1 MHDPTTESE
10 KLEKPEKPE
19 KPEKSKITITPTE
32 FLRTL
37 AEDEKNNGRAT
48 ALILTKEDI
57 LSIKRYERHSLNL
70 PNTLERV
77 EQQLGFT
84 HSGISGLEPQDL
96 LLTYS
101 AINQHA
107 QSWSAIEVD
116 IKAKGFDLD
125 LFAGEFSNQG
135 KQILDYV
142 DKMELARQL
151 QLTVADL
158 TIETVKSL
166 TPAPLTKTDKTVCL
180 SLAET
185 LKKIAVQMEA
195 HRKASK
201 KLAEDIKQFAHTLT
215 VDLVPGINDKVRLAS
230 RSDLDEDLIALEK
243 EIDRLTVHIDQKH
256 QEYKTT
262 KTHITLGLLGG
273 IVGLIVTD
281 SIFGAQAEAIR
292 KEKNRLVTEKKTR
305 LETFGQKRPLAAAIR
320 SLEILFEDMKIRMLD
335 AHQSA
340 VNLQDIWTILAKYVD
355 NAATR
360 LADISNDQTLLDF
373 VLEFKGFVTP
383 WEEIKGITTHLL
395 MTFEQALDE
404 FSNQQSK

>member
-1 MHDPTTESE
+1 M
-10 KLEKPEKPE
+10 
-19 KPEKSKITITPTE
+19 TPTE

-166 TPAPLTKTDKTVCL
+166 SPAPLTKTDKTVCL

-243 EIDRLTVHIDQKH
+243 EIDRLTVDIDQKH

>member
-1 MHDPTTESE
+1 MHDPKSKSE
-10 KLEKPEKPE
+10 VPEKP
-19 KPEKSKITITPTE
+19 KLTITPTE
-32 FLRTL
+32 FLRAL
-37 AEDEKNNGRAT
+37 VEDEKNNGRAT

-77 EQQLGFT
+77 KQQLGFA

-96 LLTYS
+96 LLTYR

-151 QLTVADL
+151 QLTVDDL
-158 TIETVKSL
+158 TIETVRSL
-166 TPAPLTKTDKTVCL
+166 SPAPLTKTDKTVCL
-180 SLAET
+180 SLAEM

-201 KLAEDIKQFAHTLT
+201 KLAKDIKQFAHTLT
-215 VDLVPGINDKVRLAS
+215 VDLVPGINDKVALAN

-243 EIDRLTVHIDQKH
+243 EIDRLTVDIDQKH
-256 QEYKTT
+256 QEYSTT
-262 KTHITLGLLGG
+262 RTHITLGLLGG
-273 IVGLIVTD
+273 LVGLIVTD

-292 KEKNRLVTEKKTR
+292 KEKNRLIKEKKAR
-305 LETFGQKRPLAAAIR
+305 LEMLGQKRPLAAAIR
-320 SLEILFEDMKIRMLD
+320 NLEILFEDMKIRMLD

-340 VNLQDIWTILAKYVD
+340 VNLQDLWTMLAKYVD
-355 NAATR
+355 NAARR
-360 LADISNDQTLLDF
+360 LADISDDQTLLDF
-373 VLEFKGFVTP
+373 VLEFKSVVTP

-395 MTFEQALDE
+395 LTFEQALDE

>member
-10 KLEKPEKPE
+10 KPEKPE
-19 KPEKSKITITPTE
+19 KPKITITPTE

-77 EQQLGFT
+77 QQQLGFT

-185 LKKIAVQMEA
+185 LKKMAVQMEA

-243 EIDRLTVHIDQKH
+243 EIDRLTVDIDQKH

-320 SLEILFEDMKIRMLD
+320 SLEVLFEDMKIRMLD

-340 VNLQDIWTILAKYVD
+340 VNLQDLWTMLAKYVD

-360 LADISNDQTLLDF
+360 LADISDDQTLLDF
-373 VLEFKGFVTP
+373 VLEFKSVVTP

-395 MTFEQALDE
+395 LTFEQALDE

>member
-10 KLEKPEKPE
+10 KLEKPE

-166 TPAPLTKTDKTVCL
+166 SPAPLTKTDKTVCL

-243 EIDRLTVHIDQKH
+243 EIDRLTVDIDQKH

>member
-1 MHDPTTESE
+1 MHDPKSKSE
-10 KLEKPEKPE
+10 VPEKP
-19 KPEKSKITITPTE
+19 KLTITPTE
-32 FLRTL
+32 FLRAL
-37 AEDEKNNGRAT
+37 VEDEKNNGRAT

-70 PNTLERV
+70 PSTLERV
-77 EQQLGFT
+77 EQQLGFA

-96 LLTYS
+96 LLTYR

-151 QLTVADL
+151 QLTVDDL
-158 TIETVKSL
+158 TIETVRSL

-180 SLAET
+180 SLAEM

-201 KLAEDIKQFAHTLT
+201 KLAKDIKQFAHTLT
-215 VDLVPGINDKVRLAS
+215 VDLVPVIYDKVELAN

-243 EIDRLTVHIDQKH
+243 EIDRLTVDIDQKH

-262 KTHITLGLLGG
+262 RTHITLGLLGG
-273 IVGLIVTD
+273 LVGLIVTD

-292 KEKNRLVTEKKTR
+292 KEKNRLIEEKKAR
-305 LETFGQKRPLAAAIR
+305 LEMLGQKRPLAAAIR
-320 SLEILFEDMKIRMLD
+320 NLEILFEDMKIRMLD

-340 VNLQDIWTILAKYVD
+340 VNLQDLWTMLAKYVD

-360 LADISNDQTLLDF
+360 LADISDDQTLLDF
-373 VLEFKGFVTP
+373 VLEFKSVVTP

-395 MTFEQALDE
+395 LTFEQALDE

>member
-1 MHDPTTESE
+1 M
-10 KLEKPEKPE
+10 
-19 KPEKSKITITPTE
+19 TPTE
-32 FLRTL
+32 FLRAL
-37 AEDEKNNGRAT
+37 VEDEKNNGRAT

-77 EQQLGFT
+77 KQQLGFA

-96 LLTYS
+96 LLTYR

-151 QLTVADL
+151 QLTVDDL
-158 TIETVKSL
+158 TIETVRSL

-180 SLAET
+180 SLAEM

-195 HRKASK
+195 HRKAST

-215 VDLVPGINDKVRLAS
+215 VDLVPGINDKVALAN

-243 EIDRLTVHIDQKH
+243 EIDRLTVDIDQKH
-256 QEYKTT
+256 QEYSTT
-262 KTHITLGLLGG
+262 RTHITLGLLGG
-273 IVGLIVTD
+273 LVGLIVTD

-292 KEKNRLVTEKKTR
+292 KEKNRLIKEKKAR
-305 LETFGQKRPLAAAIR
+305 LEMLGQKRPLAAAIR
-320 SLEILFEDMKIRMLD
+320 NLEILFEDMKIRMLD

-340 VNLQDIWTILAKYVD
+340 VNLQDLWTMLAKYVD
-355 NAATR
+355 NAARR
-360 LADISNDQTLLDF
+360 LADISDDQTLLDF
-373 VLEFKGFVTP
+373 VLEFKSVVTP

-395 MTFEQALDE
+395 LTFEQALDE

>member
-1 MHDPTTESE
+1 MHDPKSKSE
-10 KLEKPEKPE
+10 VPEKP
-19 KPEKSKITITPTE
+19 KLTITPTE
-32 FLRTL
+32 FLRAL
-37 AEDEKNNGRAT
+37 VEDEKNNGRAT

-77 EQQLGFT
+77 KQQLGFA

-151 QLTVADL
+151 QLTVDDL
-158 TIETVKSL
+158 NIETVRGL

-180 SLAET
+180 SLAEM

-195 HRKASK
+195 HRKAST
-201 KLAEDIKQFAHTLT
+201 KLAEEIKQFAHTLT
-215 VDLVPGINDKVRLAS
+215 VDLVPGINDKVALAN

-243 EIDRLTVHIDQKH
+243 EIDRLTVDIDQKH
-256 QEYKTT
+256 QEYSTT
-262 KTHITLGLLGG
+262 RTHITLGLLGG
-273 IVGLIVTD
+273 LVGLIVTD

-292 KEKNRLVTEKKTR
+292 KEKNRLIKEKKAR
-305 LETFGQKRPLAAAIR
+305 LEMLGQKRPLAAAIR
-320 SLEILFEDMKIRMLD
+320 NLEILFEDMKIRMLD

-340 VNLQDIWTILAKYVD
+340 VNLQDLWTMLAKYVD
-355 NAATR
+355 NAARR
-360 LADISNDQTLLDF
+360 LADISDDQTLLDF
-373 VLEFKGFVTP
+373 VLEFKSVVTP

-395 MTFEQALDE
+395 LTFEQALDE

>member
-1 MHDPTTESE
+1 MHDPKSKSE
-10 KLEKPEKPE
+10 VPEKP
-19 KPEKSKITITPTE
+19 KLTITPTE
-32 FLRTL
+32 FLRAL
-37 AEDEKNNGRAT
+37 VEDEKNNGRAT

-77 EQQLGFT
+77 KQQLGFA

-96 LLTYS
+96 LLTYR

-151 QLTVADL
+151 QLTVDDL
-158 TIETVKSL
+158 NIETVRSL

-180 SLAET
+180 SLAEM

-195 HRKASK
+195 HRKAST
-201 KLAEDIKQFAHTLT
+201 KLAENIKQFAHTLT
-215 VDLVPGINDKVRLAS
+215 VDLVPGINDKVALAN

-243 EIDRLTVHIDQKH
+243 EIDRLTVDIDQKH
-256 QEYKTT
+256 QEYSTT
-262 KTHITLGLLGG
+262 RTHITLGLLGG
-273 IVGLIVTD
+273 LVGLIVTD

-292 KEKNRLVTEKKTR
+292 KEKNRLIKEKKAR
-305 LETFGQKRPLAAAIR
+305 LEMLGQKRPLAAAIR
-320 SLEILFEDMKIRMLD
+320 NLEILFEDMKIRMLD

-340 VNLQDIWTILAKYVD
+340 VNLQDLWTMLAKYVD

-360 LADISNDQTLLDF
+360 LADISDDQTLLDF
-373 VLEFKGFVTP
+373 VLEFKSVVTP

-395 MTFEQALDE
+395 LTFEQALDE

>member
-1 MHDPTTESE
+1 MHDPKSKSE
-10 KLEKPEKPE
+10 VPEKP
-19 KPEKSKITITPTE
+19 KLTITPTE
-32 FLRTL
+32 FLRAL
-37 AEDEKNNGRAT
+37 VDDEKNNGRAT

-77 EQQLGFT
+77 KQQLGFA

-96 LLTYS
+96 LLTYR

-151 QLTVADL
+151 QLTVDEL
-158 TIETVKSL
+158 TIETVRSL

-180 SLAET
+180 SLAEM

-201 KLAEDIKQFAHTLT
+201 KLAKDIKQFAHTLT
-215 VDLVPGINDKVRLAS
+215 VDLVPVINDKVALAN

-243 EIDRLTVHIDQKH
+243 EIDRLTVDIDQKH
-256 QEYKTT
+256 QEYSTT
-262 KTHITLGLLGG
+262 RTHITLGLLGG
-273 IVGLIVTD
+273 LVGLIVTD

-292 KEKNRLVTEKKTR
+292 KEKNRLIKEKKAR
-305 LETFGQKRPLAAAIR
+305 LEMLGQKRPLAAAIR
-320 SLEILFEDMKIRMLD
+320 NLEILFEDMKIRMLD

-340 VNLQDIWTILAKYVD
+340 VNLQDLWTMLAKYVD
-355 NAATR
+355 NAARR
-360 LADISNDQTLLDF
+360 LADISDDQTLLDF
-373 VLEFKGFVTP
+373 VLEFKSVVTP

-395 MTFEQALDE
+395 LTFEQALDE

>member
-10 KLEKPEKPE
+10 KPEKPE
-19 KPEKSKITITPTE
+19 KPKITITPTE

-77 EQQLGFT
+77 QQQLGFT

-185 LKKIAVQMEA
+185 LKKMAAQMEA

-243 EIDRLTVHIDQKH
+243 EIDRLTVDIDQKH

-320 SLEILFEDMKIRMLD
+320 SLEVLFEDMKIRMLD

-340 VNLQDIWTILAKYVD
+340 VNLQDLWTMLAKYVD

-360 LADISNDQTLLDF
+360 LADISDDQTLLDF
-373 VLEFKGFVTP
+373 VLEFKSVVTP

-395 MTFEQALDE
+395 LTFEQALDE

>member
-1 MHDPTTESE
+1 MHDPKSKSE
-10 KLEKPEKPE
+10 VPEKP
-19 KPEKSKITITPTE
+19 KLTITPTE
-32 FLRTL
+32 FLRAL
-37 AEDEKNNGRAT
+37 VEDEKNNGRAT

-77 EQQLGFT
+77 KQQLGFA

-96 LLTYS
+96 LLTYR

-151 QLTVADL
+151 QLTVDEL
-158 TIETVKSL
+158 TIETVRSL

-180 SLAET
+180 SLAEM

-201 KLAEDIKQFAHTLT
+201 KLAKDIKQFAHTLT
-215 VDLVPGINDKVRLAS
+215 VDLVPVINDKVALAN

-243 EIDRLTVHIDQKH
+243 EIDRLTVDIDQKH
-256 QEYKTT
+256 QEYSTT
-262 KTHITLGLLGG
+262 RTHITLGLLGG
-273 IVGLIVTD
+273 LVGLIVTD

-292 KEKNRLVTEKKTR
+292 KEKNRLIKEKKAR
-305 LETFGQKRPLAAAIR
+305 LEMLGQKRPLAAAIR
-320 SLEILFEDMKIRMLD
+320 NLEILFEDMKIRMLD

-340 VNLQDIWTILAKYVD
+340 VNLQDLWTMLAKYVD
-355 NAATR
+355 NAARR
-360 LADISNDQTLLDF
+360 LADISDDQTLLDF
-373 VLEFKGFVTP
+373 VLEFKSVVTP

-395 MTFEQALDE
+395 LTFEQALDE

>member
-10 KLEKPEKPE
+10 KPEKPE
-19 KPEKSKITITPTE
+19 KPKITITPTE

-70 PNTLERV
+70 PNTLARV

-185 LKKIAVQMEA
+185 LKKMAVQMEA

-230 RSDLDEDLIALEK
+230 RADLDEDLIALEK
-243 EIDRLTVHIDQKH
+243 EIDRLTVDIDQKH

-320 SLEILFEDMKIRMLD
+320 SLEVLFEDMKIRMLD

-340 VNLQDIWTILAKYVD
+340 VNLQDLWTMLAKYVD

-360 LADISNDQTLLDF
+360 LADISDDQTLLDF
-373 VLEFKGFVTP
+373 VLEFKSVVTP

-395 MTFEQALDE
+395 LTFEQALDE

>member
-1 MHDPTTESE
+1 MHDPKSKSE
-10 KLEKPEKPE
+10 VPEKP
-19 KPEKSKITITPTE
+19 KLTITPTE
-32 FLRTL
+32 FLRAL
-37 AEDEKNNGRAT
+37 VEDEKNNGRAT

-70 PNTLERV
+70 PSTLERV
-77 EQQLGFT
+77 EQQLGFA

-96 LLTYS
+96 LLTYR

-151 QLTVADL
+151 QLTVDDL
-158 TIETVKSL
+158 TIETVRSL

-180 SLAET
+180 SLAEM

-201 KLAEDIKQFAHTLT
+201 KLAKDIKQFAHTLT
-215 VDLVPGINDKVRLAS
+215 VDLVPVINDKVALAN

-243 EIDRLTVHIDQKH
+243 EIDRLTVDIDQKH
-256 QEYKTT
+256 QEYSTT
-262 KTHITLGLLGG
+262 RTHITLGLLGG
-273 IVGLIVTD
+273 LVGLIVTD

-292 KEKNRLVTEKKTR
+292 KEKNRLIKEKKAR
-305 LETFGQKRPLAAAIR
+305 LEMLGQKRPLAAAIR
-320 SLEILFEDMKIRMLD
+320 NLEILFEDMKIRMLD

-340 VNLQDIWTILAKYVD
+340 VNLQDLWTMLAKYVD

-360 LADISNDQTLLDF
+360 LADISDDQTLLDF
-373 VLEFKGFVTP
+373 VLEFKSVVTP

-395 MTFEQALDE
+395 LTFEQALDE

>member
-10 KLEKPEKPE
+10 KPEKPE
-19 KPEKSKITITPTE
+19 KPKITITPTE

-185 LKKIAVQMEA
+185 LKKMAAQMEA

-243 EIDRLTVHIDQKH
+243 EIDRLTVDIDQKH

-320 SLEILFEDMKIRMLD
+320 SLEVLFEDMKIRMLD

-340 VNLQDIWTILAKYVD
+340 VNLQDLWTMLAKYVD

-360 LADISNDQTLLDF
+360 LADISDDQTLLDF
-373 VLEFKGFVTP
+373 VLEFKSVVTP

-395 MTFEQALDE
+395 LTFEQALDE

>member
-1 MHDPTTESE
+1 MHDPKSKSE
-10 KLEKPEKPE
+10 VPEKP
-19 KPEKSKITITPTE
+19 KLTITPTE
-32 FLRTL
+32 FLRAL
-37 AEDEKNNGRAT
+37 VEDEKNNGRAT

-77 EQQLGFT
+77 KQQLGFA

-96 LLTYS
+96 LLTYR

-151 QLTVADL
+151 QLTVDDL
-158 TIETVKSL
+158 NIETVRGL

-180 SLAET
+180 SLAEM

-195 HRKASK
+195 HRKAST
-201 KLAEDIKQFAHTLT
+201 KLAEEIKQFAHTLT
-215 VDLVPGINDKVRLAS
+215 VDLVPGINDKVALAN

-243 EIDRLTVHIDQKH
+243 EIDRLTVDIDQKH
-256 QEYKTT
+256 QEYSTT
-262 KTHITLGLLGG
+262 RTHITLGLLGG
-273 IVGLIVTD
+273 LVGLIVTD

-292 KEKNRLVTEKKTR
+292 KEKNRLIKEKKAR
-305 LETFGQKRPLAAAIR
+305 LEMLGQKRPLAAAIR
-320 SLEILFEDMKIRMLD
+320 NLEILFEDMKIRMLD

-340 VNLQDIWTILAKYVD
+340 VNLQDLWTMLAKYVD

-360 LADISNDQTLLDF
+360 LADISDDQTLLDF
-373 VLEFKGFVTP
+373 VLEFKSVVTP

-395 MTFEQALDE
+395 LTFEQALDE

>member
-10 KLEKPEKPE
+10 KPEKPE
-19 KPEKSKITITPTE
+19 KPKITITPTE

-70 PNTLERV
+70 PNTLARV

-180 SLAET
+180 SLA
-185 LKKIAVQMEA
+185 KKKKKMAVQMEA

-230 RSDLDEDLIALEK
+230 RADLDEDLIALEK
-243 EIDRLTVHIDQKH
+243 EIDRLTVDIDQKH

-320 SLEILFEDMKIRMLD
+320 SLEVLFEDMKIRMLD

-340 VNLQDIWTILAKYVD
+340 VNLQDLWTMLAKYVD

-360 LADISNDQTLLDF
+360 LADISDDQTLLDF
-373 VLEFKGFVTP
+373 VLEFKSVVTP

-395 MTFEQALDE
+395 LTFEQALDE

>member
-1 MHDPTTESE
+1 M
-10 KLEKPEKPE
+10 
-19 KPEKSKITITPTE
+19 TPTE

-70 PNTLERV
+70 PNTLARV

-185 LKKIAVQMEA
+185 LKKMAVQMEA

-230 RSDLDEDLIALEK
+230 RADLDEDLIALEK
-243 EIDRLTVHIDQKH
+243 EIDRLTVDIDQKH

-320 SLEILFEDMKIRMLD
+320 SLEVLFEDMKIRMLD

-340 VNLQDIWTILAKYVD
+340 VNLQDLWTMLAKYVD

-360 LADISNDQTLLDF
+360 LADISDDQTLLDF
-373 VLEFKGFVTP
+373 VLEFKSVVTP

-395 MTFEQALDE
+395 LTFEQALDE

>member
-10 KLEKPEKPE
+10 KPEKP
-19 KPEKSKITITPTE
+19 KITITPTE

-185 LKKIAVQMEA
+185 LKKMAVQMEA

-230 RSDLDEDLIALEK
+230 RADLDEDLIALEK
-243 EIDRLTVHIDQKH
+243 EIDRLTVDIDQKH

-320 SLEILFEDMKIRMLD
+320 SLEVLFEDMKIRMLD

-340 VNLQDIWTILAKYVD
+340 VNLQDLWTMLAKYVD

-360 LADISNDQTLLDF
+360 LADISDDQTLLDF
-373 VLEFKGFVTP
+373 VLEFKSVVTP

-395 MTFEQALDE
+395 LTFEQALDE

>member
-10 KLEKPEKPE
+10 KPEKPE
-19 KPEKSKITITPTE
+19 KPKITITPTE

-185 LKKIAVQMEA
+185 LKKMAVQMEA

-230 RSDLDEDLIALEK
+230 RADLDEDLIALEK
-243 EIDRLTVHIDQKH
+243 EIDRLTVDIDQKH

-320 SLEILFEDMKIRMLD
+320 SLEVLFEDMKIRMLD

-340 VNLQDIWTILAKYVD
+340 VNLQDLWTMLAKYVY

-360 LADISNDQTLLDF
+360 LADISDDQTLLDF
-373 VLEFKGFVTP
+373 VLEFKSVVTP

-395 MTFEQALDE
+395 LTFEQALDE

>member
-1 MHDPTTESE
+1 MHDPKSKSE
-10 KLEKPEKPE
+10 VPEKP
-19 KPEKSKITITPTE
+19 KLTITPTE
-32 FLRTL
+32 FLRAL
-37 AEDEKNNGRAT
+37 VEDEKNNGRAT

-70 PNTLERV
+70 PSTLERV
-77 EQQLGFT
+77 EQQLGFA

-96 LLTYS
+96 LLTYR

-151 QLTVADL
+151 QLTVDEL
-158 TIETVKSL
+158 TIETVRSL

-180 SLAET
+180 SLAEM

-201 KLAEDIKQFAHTLT
+201 KLAKDIKQFAHTLT
-215 VDLVPGINDKVRLAS
+215 VDLVPVINDKVELAN

-243 EIDRLTVHIDQKH
+243 EIDRLTVDIDQKH

-262 KTHITLGLLGG
+262 RTHITLGLLGG
-273 IVGLIVTD
+273 LVGLIVTD

-292 KEKNRLVTEKKTR
+292 KEKNRLIKEKKAR
-305 LETFGQKRPLAAAIR
+305 LEMLGQKRPLAAAIR
-320 SLEILFEDMKIRMLD
+320 NLEILFEDMKIRMLD

-340 VNLQDIWTILAKYVD
+340 VNLQDLWTMLAKYVD
-355 NAATR
+355 NAARR
-360 LADISNDQTLLDF
+360 LADISDDQTLLDF
-373 VLEFKGFVTP
+373 VLEFKSVVTP

-395 MTFEQALDE
+395 LTFEQALDE

>member
-1 MHDPTTESE
+1 MHDPKSKSE
-10 KLEKPEKPE
+10 VPEKP
-19 KPEKSKITITPTE
+19 KLTITPTE
-32 FLRTL
+32 FLRAL
-37 AEDEKNNGRAT
+37 VEDEKNNGRAT

-77 EQQLGFT
+77 KQQLGFA

-96 LLTYS
+96 LLTYR

-151 QLTVADL
+151 QLTVDDL
-158 TIETVKSL
+158 NIETVRSL

-180 SLAET
+180 SLAEM

-195 HRKASK
+195 HRKAST

-215 VDLVPGINDKVRLAS
+215 VDLVPGINDKVALAN

-243 EIDRLTVHIDQKH
+243 EIDRLTVDIDQKH
-256 QEYKTT
+256 QEYSTT
-262 KTHITLGLLGG
+262 RTHITLGLLGG
-273 IVGLIVTD
+273 LVGLIVTD

-292 KEKNRLVTEKKTR
+292 KEKNRLIKEKKAR
-305 LETFGQKRPLAAAIR
+305 LEMLGQKRPLAAAIR
-320 SLEILFEDMKIRMLD
+320 NLEILFEDMKIRMLD

-340 VNLQDIWTILAKYVD
+340 VNLQDLWTMLAKYVD
-355 NAATR
+355 NAARR
-360 LADISNDQTLLDF
+360 LADISDDQTLLDF
-373 VLEFKGFVTP
+373 VLEFKSVVTP

-395 MTFEQALDE
+395 LTFEQALDE

>member
-1 MHDPTTESE
+1 MHDPKSKSE
-10 KLEKPEKPE
+10 VPEKP
-19 KPEKSKITITPTE
+19 KLTITPTE
-32 FLRTL
+32 FLRAL
-37 AEDEKNNGRAT
+37 VEDEKNNGRAT

-77 EQQLGFT
+77 KQQLGFAY
-84 HSGISGLEPQDL
+84 SGISGLEPQDL
-96 LLTYS
+96 LLTYR

-151 QLTVADL
+151 QLTVDDL
-158 TIETVKSL
+158 NIETVRGL

-180 SLAET
+180 SLAEM

-195 HRKASK
+195 HRKAST

-215 VDLVPGINDKVRLAS
+215 VDLVPGINDKVALAN

-243 EIDRLTVHIDQKH
+243 EIDRLTVDIDQKH
-256 QEYKTT
+256 QEYSTT
-262 KTHITLGLLGG
+262 RTHITLGLLGG
-273 IVGLIVTD
+273 LVGLIVTD

-292 KEKNRLVTEKKTR
+292 KEKNRLIKEKKAR
-305 LETFGQKRPLAAAIR
+305 LEMLGQKRPLAAAIR
-320 SLEILFEDMKIRMLD
+320 NLEILFEDMKIRMLD

-340 VNLQDIWTILAKYVD
+340 VNLQDLWTMLAKYVD

-360 LADISNDQTLLDF
+360 LADISDDQTLLDF
-373 VLEFKGFVTP
+373 VLEFKSVVTP

-395 MTFEQALDE
+395 LTFEQALDE

>member
-10 KLEKPEKPE
+10 KSEKPEKPE
-19 KPEKSKITITPTE
+19 KPKITITPTE

-70 PNTLERV
+70 PNTLARV

-185 LKKIAVQMEA
+185 LKKMAVQMEA

-230 RSDLDEDLIALEK
+230 RADLDEDLIALEK
-243 EIDRLTVHIDQKH
+243 EIDRLTVDIDQKH

-320 SLEILFEDMKIRMLD
+320 SLEVLFEDMKIRMLD

-340 VNLQDIWTILAKYVD
+340 VNLQDLWTMLAKYVD

-360 LADISNDQTLLDF
+360 LADISDDQTLLDF
-373 VLEFKGFVTP
+373 VLEFKSVVTP

-395 MTFEQALDE
+395 LTFEQALDE

>member
-10 KLEKPEKPE
+10 KPEKP
-19 KPEKSKITITPTE
+19 KITITPTE

-70 PNTLERV
+70 PNTLARV

-185 LKKIAVQMEA
+185 LKKMAVQMEA

-230 RSDLDEDLIALEK
+230 RADLDEDLIALEK
-243 EIDRLTVHIDQKH
+243 EIDRLTVDIDQKH

-320 SLEILFEDMKIRMLD
+320 SLEVLFEDMKIRMLD

-340 VNLQDIWTILAKYVD
+340 VNLQDLWTMLAKYVD

-360 LADISNDQTLLDF
+360 LADISDDQTLLDF
-373 VLEFKGFVTP
+373 VLEFKSVVTP

-395 MTFEQALDE
+395 LTFEQALDE

>member
-1 MHDPTTESE
+1 MHDPKSKSE
-10 KLEKPEKPE
+10 VPEKP
-19 KPEKSKITITPTE
+19 KLTITPTE
-32 FLRTL
+32 FLRAL
-37 AEDEKNNGRAT
+37 VEDEKNNGRAT

-77 EQQLGFT
+77 KQQLGFA

-96 LLTYS
+96 LLTYR

-151 QLTVADL
+151 QLTVDDL
-158 TIETVKSL
+158 NIETVRSL

-180 SLAET
+180 SLAEM

-195 HRKASK
+195 HRKAST

-215 VDLVPGINDKVRLAS
+215 VDLVPGINDKVALAN
-230 RSDLDEDLIALEK
+230 RSDLDEDLIALKK
-243 EIDRLTVHIDQKH
+243 EIDRLTVDIDQKH
-256 QEYKTT
+256 QEYSTT
-262 KTHITLGLLGG
+262 RTHITLGLLGG
-273 IVGLIVTD
+273 LVGLIVTD

-292 KEKNRLVTEKKTR
+292 KEKNRLIKEKKTR
-305 LETFGQKRPLAAAIR
+305 LEMLGQKRPLAAAIR
-320 SLEILFEDMKIRMLD
+320 NLEILFEDMKIRMLD

-340 VNLQDIWTILAKYVD
+340 VNLQDLWTMLAKYVD

-360 LADISNDQTLLDF
+360 LADISDDQTLLDF
-373 VLEFKGFVTP
+373 VLEFKSVVTP

-395 MTFEQALDE
+395 LTFEQALDE

>member
-10 KLEKPEKPE
+10 KP
-19 KPEKSKITITPTE
+19 KITITPTE

-185 LKKIAVQMEA
+185 LKKMAVQMEA

-230 RSDLDEDLIALEK
+230 RADLDEDLIALEK
-243 EIDRLTVHIDQKH
+243 EIDRLTVDIDQKH

-320 SLEILFEDMKIRMLD
+320 SLEVLFEDMKIRMLD

-340 VNLQDIWTILAKYVD
+340 VNLQDLWTMLAKYVD

-360 LADISNDQTLLDF
+360 LADISDDQTLLDF
-373 VLEFKGFVTP
+373 VLEFKSVITP

-395 MTFEQALDE
+395 LTFEQALDE

>member
-1 MHDPTTESE
+1 MHDPKSKSE
-10 KLEKPEKPE
+10 VPEKP
-19 KPEKSKITITPTE
+19 KLTITPTE
-32 FLRTL
+32 FLRAL
-37 AEDEKNNGRAT
+37 VEDEKNNGRAT

-77 EQQLGFT
+77 KQQLGFA

-96 LLTYS
+96 LLTYR

-151 QLTVADL
+151 QLTVDDL
-158 TIETVKSL
+158 TIETVRSL
-166 TPAPLTKTDKTVCL
+166 SPAPLTKTDKTVCL
-180 SLAET
+180 SLAEM

-201 KLAEDIKQFAHTLT
+201 KLAKDIKQFAHTLT
-215 VDLVPGINDKVRLAS
+215 VDLVPVINDKVALAN

-243 EIDRLTVHIDQKH
+243 EIDRLTVDIDQKH
-256 QEYKTT
+256 QEYSTT
-262 KTHITLGLLGG
+262 RTHITLGLLGG
-273 IVGLIVTD
+273 LVGLIVTD

-292 KEKNRLVTEKKTR
+292 KEKNRLIKEKKAR
-305 LETFGQKRPLAAAIR
+305 LEMLGQKRPLAAAIR
-320 SLEILFEDMKIRMLD
+320 NLEILFEDMKIRMLD

-340 VNLQDIWTILAKYVD
+340 VNLQDLWTMLAKYVD

-360 LADISNDQTLLDF
+360 LADISDDQTLLDF
-373 VLEFKGFVTP
+373 VLEFKSVVTP

-395 MTFEQALDE
+395 LTFEQALDE

>member
-1 MHDPTTESE
+1 MHDPKSKSE
-10 KLEKPEKPE
+10 VPEKP
-19 KPEKSKITITPTE
+19 KLTITPTE
-32 FLRTL
+32 FLRAL
-37 AEDEKNNGRAT
+37 VEDEKNNGRAT

-70 PNTLERV
+70 PSTLERL
-77 EQQLGFT
+77 EQQLGFA

-96 LLTYS
+96 LLTYR

-151 QLTVADL
+151 QLTVDDL
-158 TIETVKSL
+158 TIETVRSL

-180 SLAET
+180 SLAEM

-201 KLAEDIKQFAHTLT
+201 KLAKDIKQFAHTLT
-215 VDLVPGINDKVRLAS
+215 VDLVPVIYDKVELAN

-243 EIDRLTVHIDQKH
+243 EIDRLTVDIDQKH

-262 KTHITLGLLGG
+262 RTHITLGLLGG
-273 IVGLIVTD
+273 LVGLIVTD

-292 KEKNRLVTEKKTR
+292 KEKNRLIEEKKAR
-305 LETFGQKRPLAAAIR
+305 LEMLGQKRPLAAAIR
-320 SLEILFEDMKIRMLD
+320 NLEILFEDMKIRMLD

-340 VNLQDIWTILAKYVD
+340 VNLQDLWTMLAKYVD

-360 LADISNDQTLLDF
+360 LADISDDQTLLDF
-373 VLEFKGFVTP
+373 VLEFKSVVTP

-395 MTFEQALDE
+395 LTFEQALDE

>member
-1 MHDPTTESE
+1 MHDPKSKSE
-10 KLEKPEKPE
+10 VLEKPKL
-19 KPEKSKITITPTE
+19 TITPTE
-32 FLRTL
+32 FLRAL
-37 AEDEKNNGRAT
+37 VEDEKNNGRAT

-70 PNTLERV
+70 PSTLERV
-77 EQQLGFT
+77 EQQLGFA

-96 LLTYS
+96 LLTYR

-151 QLTVADL
+151 QLTVDDL
-158 TIETVKSL
+158 TIETVRSL

-180 SLAET
+180 SLAEM

-195 HRKASK
+195 HRKAST

-215 VDLVPGINDKVRLAS
+215 VDLVPGINDKVALAN

-243 EIDRLTVHIDQKH
+243 EIDRLTVDIDQKH
-256 QEYKTT
+256 QEYSTT
-262 KTHITLGLLGG
+262 RTHITLGLLGG
-273 IVGLIVTD
+273 LVGLIVTD

-292 KEKNRLVTEKKTR
+292 KEKNRLIKEKKAR
-305 LETFGQKRPLAAAIR
+305 LEMLGQKRPLAAAIR
-320 SLEILFEDMKIRMLD
+320 NLEILFEDMKIRMLD

-340 VNLQDIWTILAKYVD
+340 VNLQDLWTMLAKYID
-355 NAATR
+355 NAARR
-360 LADISNDQTLLDF
+360 LADISDDQTLLDF
-373 VLEFKGFVTP
+373 VLEFKSVVTP

-395 MTFEQALDE
+395 LTFEQALDE

>member
-1 MHDPTTESE
+1 MHDPKSKSE
-10 KLEKPEKPE
+10 VPEKP
-19 KPEKSKITITPTE
+19 KLTITPTE
-32 FLRTL
+32 FLRAL
-37 AEDEKNNGRAT
+37 VEDEKNNGRAT

-77 EQQLGFT
+77 KQQLGFA

-96 LLTYS
+96 LLTYR

-151 QLTVADL
+151 QLTVDDL
-158 TIETVKSL
+158 TIETVRSL
-166 TPAPLTKTDKTVCL
+166 SPAPLTKTDKTVCL
-180 SLAET
+180 SLAEM

-201 KLAEDIKQFAHTLT
+201 KLAKDIKQFAHTLT
-215 VDLVPGINDKVRLAS
+215 VDLVPVINDKVALAN

-243 EIDRLTVHIDQKH
+243 EIDRLTVDIDQKH
-256 QEYKTT
+256 QEYSTT
-262 KTHITLGLLGG
+262 RTHITLGLLGG
-273 IVGLIVTD
+273 LVGLIVTD

-292 KEKNRLVTEKKTR
+292 KEKNRLIKEKKAR
-305 LETFGQKRPLAAAIR
+305 LEMLGQKRPLAAAIR
-320 SLEILFEDMKIRMLD
+320 NLEILFEDMKIRMLD

-340 VNLQDIWTILAKYVD
+340 VNLQDLWTMLAKYVD
-355 NAATR
+355 NAARR
-360 LADISNDQTLLDF
+360 LADISDDQTLLDF
-373 VLEFKGFVTP
+373 VLEFKSVVTP

-395 MTFEQALDE
+395 LTFEQALDE

>member
-1 MHDPTTESE
+1 MHDPKSKSE
-10 KLEKPEKPE
+10 VPEKP
-19 KPEKSKITITPTE
+19 KLTITPTE
-32 FLRTL
+32 FLRAL
-37 AEDEKNNGRAT
+37 VEDEKNNGRAT

-77 EQQLGFT
+77 KQQLGFA

-96 LLTYS
+96 LLTYR

-151 QLTVADL
+151 QLTVDDL
-158 TIETVKSL
+158 TIETVRSL

-180 SLAET
+180 SLAEM

-201 KLAEDIKQFAHTLT
+201 KLAKDIKQFAHTLT
-215 VDLVPGINDKVRLAS
+215 VDLVPVINDKVALAN

-243 EIDRLTVHIDQKH
+243 EIDRLTVDIDQKH
-256 QEYKTT
+256 QEYSTT
-262 KTHITLGLLGG
+262 RTHITLGLLGG
-273 IVGLIVTD
+273 LVGLIVTD

-292 KEKNRLVTEKKTR
+292 KEKNRLIKEKKAR
-305 LETFGQKRPLAAAIR
+305 LEMLGQKRPLAAAIR
-320 SLEILFEDMKIRMLD
+320 NLEILFEDMKIRMLD

-340 VNLQDIWTILAKYVD
+340 VNLQDLWTMLAKYVD

-360 LADISNDQTLLDF
+360 LADISDDQTLLDF
-373 VLEFKGFVTP
+373 VLEFKSVVTP

-395 MTFEQALDE
+395 LTFEQALDE

>member
-10 KLEKPEKPE
+10 KLEKPE

-243 EIDRLTVHIDQKH
+243 EIDRLTVDIDQKH

>member
-1 MHDPTTESE
+1 MHDPKSKSE
-10 KLEKPEKPE
+10 VPEKP
-19 KPEKSKITITPTE
+19 KLTITPTE
-32 FLRTL
+32 FLRAL
-37 AEDEKNNGRAT
+37 VEDEKNNGRAT

-77 EQQLGFT
+77 KQQLGFA

-96 LLTYS
+96 LLTYR

-151 QLTVADL
+151 QLTVDDL
-158 TIETVKSL
+158 TIETVRSL
-166 TPAPLTKTDKTVCL
+166 SPAPLTKTDKTVCL
-180 SLAET
+180 SLAEM

-201 KLAEDIKQFAHTLT
+201 KLAKDIKQFAHTLT
-215 VDLVPGINDKVRLAS
+215 VDLVPVINDKVALAN

-243 EIDRLTVHIDQKH
+243 EIDRLTVDIDQKH
-256 QEYKTT
+256 QEYSTT
-262 KTHITLGLLGG
+262 RTHITLGLLGG
-273 IVGLIVTD
+273 LVGLIVTD

-292 KEKNRLVTEKKTR
+292 KEKNRLIKEKKAQ
-305 LETFGQKRPLAAAIR
+305 LEMLGQKRPLAAAIR
-320 SLEILFEDMKIRMLD
+320 NLEILFEDMKIRMLD

-340 VNLQDIWTILAKYVD
+340 VNLQDLWTMLAKYVD

-360 LADISNDQTLLDF
+360 LADISDDQTLLDF
-373 VLEFKGFVTP
+373 VLEFKSVVTP

-395 MTFEQALDE
+395 LTFEQALDE

>member
-10 KLEKPEKPE
+10 KPEKPE
-19 KPEKSKITITPTE
+19 KPKITITPTE

-101 AINQHA
+101 TINQHA

-185 LKKIAVQMEA
+185 LKKMAAQMEA

-230 RSDLDEDLIALEK
+230 RADLDEDLIALEK
-243 EIDRLTVHIDQKH
+243 EIDRLTVDIDQKH
-256 QEYKTT
+256 QEYK
-262 KTHITLGLLGG
+262 
-273 IVGLIVTD
+273 
-281 SIFGAQAEAIR
+281 
-292 KEKNRLVTEKKTR
+292 
-305 LETFGQKRPLAAAIR
+305 
-320 SLEILFEDMKIRMLD
+320 
-335 AHQSA
+335 
-340 VNLQDIWTILAKYVD
+340 
-355 NAATR
+355 
-360 LADISNDQTLLDF
+360 
-373 VLEFKGFVTP
+373 
-383 WEEIKGITTHLL
+383 
-395 MTFEQALDE
+395 
-404 FSNQQSK
+404 

>member
-1 MHDPTTESE
+1 MHDPKSKSE
-10 KLEKPEKPE
+10 VPEKP
-19 KPEKSKITITPTE
+19 KLTITPTE
-32 FLRTL
+32 FLRAL
-37 AEDEKNNGRAT
+37 VEDEKNNGRAT

-77 EQQLGFT
+77 KQQLGFA

-96 LLTYS
+96 LLTYR

-151 QLTVADL
+151 QLTVDEL
-158 TIETVKSL
+158 TIETVRSL

-180 SLAET
+180 SLAEM

-201 KLAEDIKQFAHTLT
+201 KLAKDIKQFAHTLT
-215 VDLVPGINDKVRLAS
+215 VDLVPGINDKVALAN

-243 EIDRLTVHIDQKH
+243 EIDRLTVDIDQKH
-256 QEYKTT
+256 QEYSTT
-262 KTHITLGLLGG
+262 RTHITLGLLGG
-273 IVGLIVTD
+273 LVGLIVTD

-292 KEKNRLVTEKKTR
+292 KEKNRLIKEKKAR
-305 LETFGQKRPLAAAIR
+305 LEMLGQKRPLAAAIR
-320 SLEILFEDMKIRMLD
+320 NLEILFEDMKIRMLD

-340 VNLQDIWTILAKYVD
+340 VNLQDLWTMLAKYVD
-355 NAATR
+355 NAARR
-360 LADISNDQTLLDF
+360 LADISDDQTLLDF
-373 VLEFKGFVTP
+373 VLEFKSVVTP

-395 MTFEQALDE
+395 LTFEQALDE

>member
-1 MHDPTTESE
+1 MHDPKSKSE
-10 KLEKPEKPE
+10 VPEKP
-19 KPEKSKITITPTE
+19 KLTITPTE
-32 FLRTL
+32 FLRAL
-37 AEDEKNNGRAT
+37 VEDEKNNGRAT

-77 EQQLGFT
+77 KQQLGFA

-151 QLTVADL
+151 QLTVDEL
-158 TIETVKSL
+158 TIETVRSL

-180 SLAET
+180 SLAEM

-201 KLAEDIKQFAHTLT
+201 KLAKDIKQFAHTLT
-215 VDLVPGINDKVRLAS
+215 VDLVPVINDKVALAN

-243 EIDRLTVHIDQKH
+243 EIDRLTVDIDQKH
-256 QEYKTT
+256 QEYSTT
-262 KTHITLGLLGG
+262 RTHITLGLLGG
-273 IVGLIVTD
+273 LVGLIVTD

-292 KEKNRLVTEKKTR
+292 KEKNRLIKEKKAR
-305 LETFGQKRPLAAAIR
+305 LEMLGQKRPLAAAIR
-320 SLEILFEDMKIRMLD
+320 NLEILFEDMKIRMLD

-340 VNLQDIWTILAKYVD
+340 VNLQDLWTMLAKYVD
-355 NAATR
+355 NAARR
-360 LADISNDQTLLDF
+360 LADISDDQTLLDF
-373 VLEFKGFVTP
+373 VLEFKSVVTP

-395 MTFEQALDE
+395 LTFEQALDE

>member
-1 MHDPTTESE
+1 
-10 KLEKPEKPE
+10 
-19 KPEKSKITITPTE
+19 
-32 FLRTL
+32 
-37 AEDEKNNGRAT
+37 
-48 ALILTKEDI
+48 
-57 LSIKRYERHSLNL
+57 
-70 PNTLERV
+70 
-77 EQQLGFT
+77 
-84 HSGISGLEPQDL
+84 
-96 LLTYS
+96 
-101 AINQHA
+101 
-107 QSWSAIEVD
+107 
-116 IKAKGFDLD
+116 D

-185 LKKIAVQMEA
+185 LKKMAVQMEA

-230 RSDLDEDLIALEK
+230 RADLDEDLIALEK
-243 EIDRLTVHIDQKH
+243 EIDRLTVDIDQKH

-292 KEKNRLVTEKKTR
+292 KEKNRLVTEKKAR
-305 LETFGQKRPLAAAIR
+305 LETLGHKRPLAAAIR
-320 SLEILFEDMKIRMLD
+320 SLEILFEDMRIRMLD

-340 VNLQDIWTILAKYVD
+340 VNLQDLWTMLAKYVD
-355 NAATR
+355 NAARR
-360 LADISNDQTLLDF
+360 LADISDDQTLLDF
-373 VLEFKGFVTP
+373 VLEFKSVVTP

-395 MTFEQALDE
+395 LTFEHALDE